1 MTEANLSAQPT
12 LLAPLHLRLFAL
24 VVDYLFIV
32 VLLEL
37 GDQLT
42 YGQGWDLRLVAQGTA
57 TPGMTAQ
64 GTGFAGSPW
73 GWLLGV
79 YALAILRDGLGGRS
93 LGKWITGLT
102 LRRMDDLSRK
112 PGLAA
117 LLLRN
122 VPLLLLPVEGAL
134 VLLDRQCRRLGD
146 RLAGTVAVQHPR
158 PWPVPRRLLA
168 TTILFML
175 LLLISQLIIPWNLHR
190 TAAFQTATVYARQHP
205 AVLAAVGEAP
215 SFGFQAE
222 LQLPVAPKQATATVT
237 LTATGAQG
245 EREVTVE
252 LRLDSTG
259 RRWLPLTLSVGEPE
273 ADADAPPNDALEQQP
288 APPPGRERL

>member
-1 MTEANLSAQPT
+1 MTDANPADRPT

-42 YGQGWDLRLVAQGTA
+42 YGQGWDLRVVTQGAASADST
-57 TPGMTAQ
+57 
-64 GTGFAGSPW
+64 W

-79 YALAILRDGLGGRS
+79 YGLVILRDSLGGRS

-102 LRRMDDLSRK
+102 LRRLDDLTRK
-112 PGLAA
+112 PGLPA
-117 LLLRN
+117 LWLRN
-122 VPLLLLPVEGAL
+122 VPLVLLPVEGAL

-168 TTILFML
+168 ITILFML
-175 LLLISQLIIPWNLHR
+175 LLLVSQLIIPWNLHR
-190 TAAFQTATVYARQHP
+190 TAAYATAADFARQHP
-205 AVLAAVGEAP
+205 TVTAAVGAAP

-222 LQLPVAPKQATATVT
+222 LKLPVAPQQETALVT
-237 LTATGAQG
+237 LTATGPRG
-245 EREVTVE
+245 EREVAVA
-252 LRLDSTG
+252 LRLDPTG
-259 RRWLPLTLSVGEPE
+259 QRWLPETLTVRQP
-273 ADADAPPNDALEQQP
+273 DADDAGEDEAPGKDLEQQP
-288 APPPGRERL
+288 APPPGRERI